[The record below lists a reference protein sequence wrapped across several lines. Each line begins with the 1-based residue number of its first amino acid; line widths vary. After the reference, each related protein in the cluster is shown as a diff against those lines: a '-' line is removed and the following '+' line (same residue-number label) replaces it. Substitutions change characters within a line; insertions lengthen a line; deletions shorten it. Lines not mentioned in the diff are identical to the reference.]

1 MAVDMLISLTGKTAV
16 VTGAASG
23 IGLAITRAFLESG
36 VDGTVAVFLA
46 GAVPPVLAECK
57 AQYQERLQFV
67 QGDVREESTAAA
79 FVQKAVDT
87 FGRLDILVNNAAVS
101 VVKAIHEHTPE
112 EWDSVMT
119 TNAKAVFWAA
129 RHAIPVMIRQGGGV
143 ILNTGSISGQVG
155 ITQQGAYAASK
166 GALHQ
171 MTRQMAVEYA
181 RHGIRVNAVA
191 CGTVD
196 TPLVHQ
202 SAKESGDEESFWNML
217 RRAHPIGR
225 IATPEEVAKFFVYMA
240 SDDASFFTGSIISMD
255 GGFTAQ

>member
-1 MAVDMLISLTGKTAV
+1 MQISLAGKTAV

-23 IGLAITRAFLESG
+23 IGLAMTRAFLESG
-36 VDGTVAVFLA
+36 ADGVVAVFLEGPIA
-46 GAVPPVLAECK
+46 TPLLECK
-57 AQYQERLQFV
+57 ARFQERLQFV
-67 QGDVREESTAAA
+67 QGDVGQESTAIA
-79 FVQKAVDT
+79 FVRKALDA

-112 EWDSVMT
+112 EWDAVMN
-119 TNAKAVFWAA
+119 TNVKAVFLAA
-129 RHAIPVMIRQGGGV
+129 RHAVPVMIRQGGGA
-143 ILNTGSISGQVG
+143 ILTTGSISGQVG
-155 ITQQGAYAASK
+155 LARQGAYAASK

-171 MTRQMAVEYA
+171 MTRQMAIEYA
-181 RHGIRVNAVA
+181 KNGIRVNAVA

-202 SAKESGDEESFWNML
+202 SAKDSGDEDAFWSGL

-225 IATPEEVAKFFVYMA
+225 VATPEEVAKFFVYLA